1 MSNSMDFSSTDVDE
15 FAEVITER
23 FSERLSKIFGKAVFC
38 SCKPFLQ
45 ICLDKDRGSF
55 ITFGADSTYSPKNE
69 EELQLLREY
78 AEHTKI
84 SYLIAEGSDPTEL
97 RRKHSERM
105 AEESRKA
112 EERAE
117 ARLEAEKKRKEDHE
131 FYSLLRMSDR
141 VCR

>member
-1 MSNSMDFSSTDVDE
+1 MS
-15 FAEVITER
+15 
-23 FSERLSKIFGKAVFC
+23 KAVFC

-45 ICLDKDRGSF
+45 ICLSKEQGTF

-69 EELQLLREY
+69 AELEALREY
-78 AEHTKI
+78 AERTRLSH
-84 SYLIAEGSDPTEL
+84 LIAEGSDPTEL
-97 RRKHSERM
+97 GRKYKELEAERIR
-105 AEESRKA
+105 EA

-117 ARLEAEKKRKEDHE
+117 ARLEAEKKRKEDHD

>member
-1 MSNSMDFSSTDVDE
+1 MPKSKVKPMDKV
-15 FAEVITER
+15 
-23 FSERLSKIFGKAVFC
+23 VFC

-45 ICLDKDRGSF
+45 ICLSKEQGTF
-55 ITFGADSTYSPKNE
+55 ITFGADSTYSPKNKA
-69 EELQLLREY
+69 ELEALREY
-78 AEHTKI
+78 AERTKI

-97 RRKHSERM
+97 GRKYKELEAERIR
-105 AEESRKA
+105 EA

-117 ARLEAEKKRKEDHE
+117 ARLEAEKKRKEDHD

>member
-1 MSNSMDFSSTDVDE
+1 MS
-15 FAEVITER
+15 
-23 FSERLSKIFGKAVFC
+23 KAVFC

-45 ICLDKDRGSF
+45 ICLSKEQGTF

-69 EELQLLREY
+69 EELEALREY
-78 AEHTKI
+78 AERTKL

-97 RRKHSERM
+97 KRKHK
-105 AEESRKA
+105 RKWDKRIRKVNK
-112 EERAE
+112 RAK

-131 FYSLLRMSDR
+131 FYSLLRMSDK

>member
-1 MSNSMDFSSTDVDE
+1 MS
-15 FAEVITER
+15 
-23 FSERLSKIFGKAVFC
+23 VFC

-45 ICLDKDRGSF
+45 ICLDKDRDRF

-78 AEHTKI
+78 AERTKI
-84 SYLIAEGSDPTEL
+84 SHLIAEGSDPTEL

-117 ARLEAEKKRKEDHE
+117 ARLEAEKQRKEDHE
-131 FYSLLRMSDR
+131 FYSLLRMSDKAYR
-141 VCR
+141 

>member
-1 MSNSMDFSSTDVDE
+1 MS
-15 FAEVITER
+15 
-23 FSERLSKIFGKAVFC
+23 VFC
-38 SCKPFLQ
+38 GCKPFLQ
-45 ICLDKDRGSF
+45 ICLSKEQGTF

-78 AEHTKI
+78 AERTKI

-117 ARLEAEKKRKEDHE
+117 ARLEAEKKRKEDHD
-131 FYSLLRMSDR
+131 FYSLLRMADKAYR
-141 VCR
+141 

>member
-1 MSNSMDFSSTDVDE
+1 MS
-15 FAEVITER
+15 
-23 FSERLSKIFGKAVFC
+23 VFC

-78 AEHTKI
+78 AERTKI

-97 RRKHSERM
+97 RRKHKRKWDKRI
-105 AEESRKA
+105 RKA
-112 EERAE
+112 EKRAK
-117 ARLEAEKKRKEDHE
+117 ARLEAEKKRKRITS
-131 FYSLLRMSDR
+131 FIASC
-141 VCR
+141 V

>member
-1 MSNSMDFSSTDVDE
+1 MN
-15 FAEVITER
+15 
-23 FSERLSKIFGKAVFC
+23 VFC

-45 ICLDKDRGSF
+45 ICLDKDRGTF

-78 AEHTKI
+78 AERTKI

-97 RRKHSERM
+97 RRKYKELEAKRIC
-105 AEESRKA
+105 EA
-112 EERAE
+112 EERAK

-131 FYSLLRMSDR
+131 FYSLLRMSDEVYR
-141 VCR
+141 